1 MSVFSVEPAT
11 SIALSITLRI
21 LTTLPSTERN
31 GVRARVQGKFHWD
44 AEDNMAATS
53 IWLVHPDGRTA
64 VHTAQIRKEQDTQ
77 SYYKAEG
84 WGYVHEGVQ
93 RT

>member
-31 GVRARVQGKFHWD
+31 GVRTAIEVEFHRD
-44 AEDNMAATS
+44 AENDVTAAS
-53 IWLVHPDGRTA
+53 ARLIEPDRRAAIHAGRTGKTRRS
-64 VHTAQIRKEQDTQ
+64 VRL
-77 SYYKAEG
+77 
-84 WGYVHEGVQ
+84 
-93 RT
+93 RR